1 MSPDELALLA
11 AIRSAITPLP
21 PSLVNSSHGS
31 DLFEAYLFTLIVQA
45 ARLEGGSVTYET
57 VAETTP
63 TQFYFRTSPGHIY
76 SRLHPYTHAVIDF
89 GTRPPLEAHLG
100 ILVAGKS
107 QVLHECDVAVLDRAE
122 AQECRRNRTEPRSRT
137 LTITAEAKFYTTAL
151 GLNLAR
157 SFVGLISDLSA
168 SFPCFVANTTSVSA
182 MRLLSARRDRHWYD
196 NVMVGQSSVDNL
208 RSFFATAF
216 HHYKAR

>member
-1 MSPDELALLA
+1 MNPDELALLA
-11 AIRSAITPLP
+11 AIRSALMPLP
-21 PSLVNSSHGS
+21 PSLTNSSRGA
-31 DLFEAYLFTLIVQA
+31 DLFEAYILTLIVEA

-57 VAETTP
+57 VSGTTP
-63 TQFYFRTSPGHIY
+63 TQFYFRTSPGHID

-89 GTRPPLEAHLG
+89 GARPPLEAHVG
-100 ILVAGKS
+100 IRVAGRS

-122 AQECRRNRTEPRSRT
+122 AQDCRDNRTEPRSYT
-137 LTITAEAKFYTTAL
+137 LAISAEAKFYTTAL

-182 MRLLSARRDRHWYD
+182 MRLLAARKERHWYD
-196 NVMVGQSSVDNL
+196 QVMVGRSSTDNL

-216 HHYKAR
+216 HYYKAR